1 MNTKMRLAA
10 VAVTLSLLAIVASP
24 ILAGTSIEVLIS
36 EGTTLGGTE
45 LAKGTYKLLYKK
57 NGSKDT
63 FVVQMF
69 KGGKK
74 VATAEGHREKRDER
88 HASGLAYRA
97 GSNGSREIA
106 EIRLGTKSVI
116 VIDG

>member
-1 MNTKMRLAA
+1 MNTKTRLAA
-10 VAVTLSLLAIVASP
+10 IAATVALLVIAAAP
-24 ILAGTSIEVLIS
+24 IPAGTSTEVLLGD
-36 EGTTLGGTE
+36 GTVLGGTE
-45 LAKGTYKLLYKK
+45 VEKGTYKLLYKK

-63 FVVQMF
+63 FVVQLF

-74 VATAEGHREKRDER
+74 VATAEGHREMRDER
-88 HASGLAYRA
+88 QASGLGYRA
-97 GSNGSREIA
+97 GVNGEMVIS